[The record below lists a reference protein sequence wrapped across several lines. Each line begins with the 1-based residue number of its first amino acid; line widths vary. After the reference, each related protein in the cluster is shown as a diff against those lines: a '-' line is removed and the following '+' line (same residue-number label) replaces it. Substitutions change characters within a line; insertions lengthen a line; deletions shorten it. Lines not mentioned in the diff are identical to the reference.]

1 MSGCSG
7 HIRRAIDLAM
17 TEEPENLMLKLLRE
31 MRAEIGNV
39 RSDVGKLDKKI
50 DETRDELQSEMR
62 SLRADVAS
70 DMIVN
75 RKETSEQIAGL
86 RRAVVEYHTSV
97 IGHGILISEREARA
111 RRCGQ
116 HLNLPSIDVN

>member
-1 MSGCSG
+1 MS
-7 HIRRAIDLAM
+7 D
-17 TEEPENLMLKLLRE
+17 EPDSLILQMLRQ
-31 MRAEIGNV
+31 MRADIGDV
-39 RSDVGKLDKKI
+39 RADIGDVRADLTKKI
-50 DETRDELQSEMR
+50 DETKDELQSEMR

-75 RKETSEQIAGL
+75 RKETSDQIAGL

-97 IGHGILISEREARA
+97 IGHGILISELEARV
-111 RRCGQ
+111 RRVEQ